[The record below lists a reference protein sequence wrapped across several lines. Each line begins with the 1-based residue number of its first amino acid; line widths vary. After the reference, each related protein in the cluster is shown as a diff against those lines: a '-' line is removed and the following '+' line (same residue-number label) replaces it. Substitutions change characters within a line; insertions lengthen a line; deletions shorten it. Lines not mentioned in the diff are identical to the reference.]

1 MGGKRGFDILLVTV
15 KEVAVVEVEGRAEGT
30 LGP

>member
-15 KEVAVVEVEGRAEGT
+15 NEVAVVEVEGRAEGT
-30 LGP
+30 LGC